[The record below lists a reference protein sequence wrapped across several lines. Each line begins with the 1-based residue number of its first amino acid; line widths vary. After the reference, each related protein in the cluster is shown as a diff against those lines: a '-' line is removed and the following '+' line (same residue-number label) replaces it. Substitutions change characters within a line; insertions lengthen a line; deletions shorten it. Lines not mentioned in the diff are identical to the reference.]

1 MILSHLDS
9 FSYRMIEHSLYSSQ
23 VTFSSRN
30 GLIIYMYFINLH
42 YKYIVMIFK
51 IHHISMTHLNITLKD
66 QVYHHF
72 IFLSFDGGFIKLSNW
87 VDNIHK
93 SNDLS
98 YHFIIKI
105 AFTFWRTIWRPRSVL
120 PFIIITMMTIIIPSF
135 HSPFNIVKYLSSYR
149 LTIYCYHIHTIE

>member
-1 MILSHLDS
+1 MTYIQPIMILSHLDP
-9 FSYRMIEHSLYSSQ
+9 FFYRMVEHSRYSLQ

-42 YKYIVMIFK
+42 YKYIVMVFK

-93 SNDLS
+93 FNDLS

-105 AFTFWRTIWRPRSVL
+105 AFTFWRTIWRTRSVL
-120 PFIIITMMTIIIPSF
+120 PFIITTMMTIIIPSLHAF
-135 HSPFNIVKYLSSYR
+135 FSYD
-149 LTIYCYHIHTIE
+149 

>member
-1 MILSHLDS
+1 MAYIQPIIILSHLDS
-9 FSYRMIEHSLYSSQ
+9 FSYRMVEHSRYSSQ

-30 GLIIYMYFINLH
+30 GLIIYIYFINLH

-72 IFLSFDGGFIKLSNW
+72 ICLSFDGGFINLSNYW

-98 YHFIIKI
+98 YHDL
-105 AFTFWRTIWRPRSVL
+105 SY
-120 PFIIITMMTIIIPSF
+120 
-135 HSPFNIVKYLSSYR
+135 HFNNKNCI
-149 LTIYCYHIHTIE
+149 HI